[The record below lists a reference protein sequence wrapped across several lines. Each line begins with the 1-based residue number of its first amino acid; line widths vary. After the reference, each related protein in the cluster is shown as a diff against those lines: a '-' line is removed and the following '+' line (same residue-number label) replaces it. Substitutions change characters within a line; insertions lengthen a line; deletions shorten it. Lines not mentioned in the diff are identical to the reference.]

1 MELIITIFIS
11 YLVGLVITFF
21 ILAVIESAGVNW
33 KYFDVHPLWIF
44 AWPLLPIFLLRD
56 LILYINN
63 YLTKNNLKQMN
74 LKILGKAMGFM
85 FLPTLGVLLMLL
97 VGFFDP
103 IMLWTWIKSP
113 SGWAVFTRVVLF
125 LLETGLVI
133 LMYFYYLE
141 EDSKNKLKSE
151 CKIDL
156 SSEKQVSKYTDI
168 YEVFSDKT
176 SSDSYTYYKNY
187 TENPNITL
195 IERKPIK

>member
-1 MELIITIFIS
+1 MVLIIMIYIIL
-11 YLVGLVITFF
+11 LVLIFF
-21 ILAVIESAGVNW
+21 IGAILTDMDINW
-33 KYFDVHPLWIF
+33 KYLDLHPLWAL
-44 AWPLLPIFLLRD
+44 AWPLLPIFLFRD
-56 LILYINN
+56 LIVYINN

-141 EDSKNKLKSE
+141 EENKNKLKSE

-156 SSEKQVSKYTDI
+156 SSEKQVSKYTDV
-168 YEVFSDKT
+168 YEVFNDKT

-187 TENPNITL
+187 TENPNITI

>member
-1 MELIITIFIS
+1 
-11 YLVGLVITFF
+11 
-21 ILAVIESAGVNW
+21 
-33 KYFDVHPLWIF
+33 
-44 AWPLLPIFLLRD
+44 
-56 LILYINN
+56 
-63 YLTKNNLKQMN
+63 MN

-141 EDSKNKLKSE
+141 EENRNKLKSE
-151 CKIDL
+151 YKIDS
-156 SSEKQVSKYTDI
+156 SSEIQVSKYTDV
-168 YEVFSDKT
+168 YEVFKDKT
-176 SSDSYTYYKNY
+176 SSDSYNYYKNY
-187 TENPNITL
+187 TEDPNITL
-195 IERKPIK
+195 IERKPTK